1 MKKIVLFSFFII
13 SSAAMTSCTADS
25 VADNTPA
32 PHVIQADGETGG
44 QSGQTN
50 PPRP

>member
-1 MKKIVLFSFFII
+1 MKKLVLFSLFIL
-13 SSAAMTSCTADS
+13 SSIAMTSCTAEPIG
-25 VADNTPA
+25 ADNVPA
-32 PHVIQADGETGG
+32 HVTQADGETGG